1 MLLRV
6 VTEGGKETLISR
18 LVSGGSCV
26 EKWAWWTR
34 QLSVGGGKSRART
47 RMRLLEITRW
57 KLRLLGFH
65 LKGLYFRRSQIGY
78 KI

>member
-26 EKWAWWTR
+26 ELGAVDQAVVSRRR
-34 QLSVGGGKSRART
+34 QEQG
-47 RMRLLEITRW
+47 
-57 KLRLLGFH
+57 
-65 LKGLYFRRSQIGY
+65 QD
-78 KI
+78 